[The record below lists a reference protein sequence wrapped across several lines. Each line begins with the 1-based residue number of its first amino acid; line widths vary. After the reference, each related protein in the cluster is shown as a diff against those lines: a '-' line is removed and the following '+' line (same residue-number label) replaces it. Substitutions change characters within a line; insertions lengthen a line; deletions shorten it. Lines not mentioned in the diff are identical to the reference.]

1 MIFMVNGELKT
12 TALNLTEQKLD
23 VILQIMQS
31 ETFSM
36 TKASCIVGGNAVLKR
51 LIAEGKIEV
60 VKPNKKWFCNAA
72 QVLRYAKMKQVKP
85 NKTK

>member
-1 MIFMVNGELKT
+1 MANEELM
-12 TALNLTEQKLD
+12 TATPNLTAMKLD

-36 TKASCIVGGNAVLKR
+36 SKASIIVGGKAILKR

-60 VKPNKKWFCNAA
+60 TKPNKKWFCNAA
-72 QVLRYAKMKQVKP
+72 QVLKYAKMKQVKP
-85 NKTK
+85 NKTKSK